1 MPPLRHTVSVRKNSS
16 NFHDSFHAQNEGSRS
31 KIIGPKVLPAS
42 CPSSKSSFSLTCY
55 CMWVSFLVWGLTSQH
70 TTRKCVTTLRISI
83 IKLGDDFSNLVVNRI
98 KLRESRKAVEPALYS
113 LHAIQGLGVGHIY
126 SPVVAG
132 MLFTRTEVLLLACF
146 PSARSKVLLFMHH
159 TLTFAIAG
167 ARNWKSLSGYL
178 GQLQWW
184 VHKGNY
190 L

>member
-1 MPPLRHTVSVRKNSS
+1 MSII
-16 NFHDSFHAQNEGSRS
+16 
-31 KIIGPKVLPAS
+31 KIELLPN
-42 CPSSKSSFSLTCY
+42 LLLY
-55 CMWVSFLVWGLTSQH
+55 VSFIFGLRTNIATYH
-70 TTRKCVTTLRISI
+70 TKMCISI
-83 IKLGDDFSNLVVNRI
+83 IKLGDDFNNLVVNRI